1 MPIRVVVVSMFE
13 IGKTTGDRP
22 GEFQFCVERLPLD
35 QTLDFP
41 QGVAPLHYN
50 AEKGVLGVVT
60 GVGTQYSTATIM
72 GLGMDPRFD
81 LSRTY

>member
-1 MPIRVVVVSMFE
+1 M
-13 IGKTTGDRP
+13 
-22 GEFQFCVERLPLD
+22 D

-81 LSRTY
+81 LSRTYCRPASLALEQTREQVKG